1 MSAKKSSAKSSSKTH
16 SNHKSGKSGNTNV
29 GKEALQNISTKLNAA
44 SELIVQRL
52 DEMDEGDKVTLKDL
66 AEMITKRLDIPPAN
80 LNPLINLVID
90 NYPGLSRAKGRHGG
104 IYKGDAPLTAKQL
117 DHRERCPH
125 CKQVMRVKGE
135 RKKKTASSEETASA

>member
-1 MSAKKSSAKSSSKTH
+1 MPAKKPAAKSSSKSH
-16 SNHKSGKSGNTNV
+16 SNHKGGKSGNTNV

-80 LNPLINLVID
+80 LNPLINLVVD

-125 CKQVMRVKGE
+125 CHQVMRAKTE
-135 RKKKTASSEETASA
+135 RKKKGEAEESASA